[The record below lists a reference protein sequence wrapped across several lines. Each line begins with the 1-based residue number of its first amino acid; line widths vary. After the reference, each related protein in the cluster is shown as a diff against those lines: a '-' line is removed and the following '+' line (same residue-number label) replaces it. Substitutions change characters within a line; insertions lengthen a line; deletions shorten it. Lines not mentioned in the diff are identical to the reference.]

1 MCPSHP
7 SLGGGGTTSPSAWQP
22 PSQSRR
28 DTGSPDW
35 GCQEKERE
43 RGGDR
48 FPLDKG
54 PRGGSF
60 GHLESVAWV
69 ELGLD
74 GGVDLVG
81 SRIGASS
88 ILAVEPSDALGR
100 RLGHPP
106 PVGGFREPVSHSWRP
121 PDKDS
126 KGAHQVGWRRCVE
139 WRGTPLQQNAPHS
152 SCKFIA
158 VLQCTSASLGQAV
171 PGTAAT
177 PSRPCGG
184 TCRHSHRHR

>member
-1 MCPSHP
+1 MCSSLPSF
-7 SLGGGGTTSPSAWQP
+7 GGGGTTP
-22 PSQSRR
+22 PFRLAIPVTIEEGHGLPR
-28 DTGSPDW
+28 LGMPR
-35 GCQEKERE
+35 KRE
-43 RGGDR
+43 RGGEDR

-54 PRGGSF
+54 PRGSSF
-60 GHLESVAWV
+60 GHSESVAWV